1 MRLLIAVAVV
11 LLSTTPAVTQEDAGA
26 CHGGDVGWVPRELLQ
41 RRIGLSGGIGTV
53 DEKVTTASK
62 EAQAFYNQGLAYLH
76 SYVYIEA
83 ARSFHEALRHDPGL
97 AMAHL
102 GVARAYLQLQDRGA
116 SQRALEKARSLEG
129 GTSARERRRIA
140 IVAAQLAAI
149 EDADNQEK
157 YLAYK
162 KALDEALAADLD
174 DPELWL
180 WRGNAE
186 ESPRG
191 RGQRGGVAS
200 IAFYERALLV
210 RPGHFGAHHYLIHSY
225 EFLDKIE
232 EALVHGAAYA
242 SAADAVPHAH
252 HMYGHDL
259 RRVGRV
265 KDAIAA
271 FERADRLER
280 EYFARENVAP
290 EVDWHHPHNLDLLA
304 GSYRHMGRLRKAEE
318 LWRESSSIR
327 PVTEIAAVA
336 KMDLPAFLL
345 SRGRND
351 DAATEATKLT
361 SSDYKSAQGIGYAL
375 LGEAVLAKG
384 DVAGAERHLAAAQKI
399 RDVFAAAS
407 PNEDKKMLQV
417 SIDALRGSILVRKGD
432 GEKGRTLL
440 ERVQAAYRGL
450 RGPDGWTQALFR
462 LELIARQARE
472 AGDWKFAEFMA
483 KQMLEHDAAYGG
495 THYALAMVARQ
506 RGDEETADREMREA
520 KRLWSEADEDLA
532 ELRAQ
537 TSDLR
542 RDAPEVG
549 AIPPTPAPTR

>member
-1 MRLLIAVAVV
+1 MRLLIAIAVV
-11 LLSTTPAVTQEDAGA
+11 LLSTTSAMTQEEPGG
-26 CHGGDVGWVPRELLQ
+26 CHGGDVGYVPRELLQ
-41 RRIGLSGGIGTV
+41 RRIVLRSGIGTV

-76 SYVYIEA
+76 SYVFIEA
-83 ARSFHEALRHDPGL
+83 ARSFNEALRHDPKV

-102 GVARAYLQLQDRGA
+102 GLARAYVHLNDRGA
-116 SQRALEKARSLEG
+116 AQRELEKARALESG
-129 GTSARERRRIA
+129 ASSREQRRIA

-149 EDADNQEK
+149 AEDDDKEK

-162 KALDEALAADLD
+162 KALDDELAADLD

-186 ESPRG
+186 ESARG
-191 RGQRGGVAS
+191 RGQRGGAAS
-200 IAFYERALLV
+200 IAFYERALQV

-225 EFLDKIE
+225 EFLGRID
-232 EALVHGAAYA
+232 EALAHGAVYA
-242 SAADAVPHAH
+242 SAAGAVPHAH

-259 RRVGRV
+259 RRVGRIRE
-265 KDAIAA
+265 AIAA
-271 FERADRLER
+271 FERADRMER

-290 EVDWHHPHNLDLLA
+290 GVDWHHPHNLDLLA
-304 GSYRHMGRLRKAEE
+304 GSYRHMGKLRKAEE

-327 PVTEIAAVA
+327 PVAEGAAIA

-351 DAATEATKLT
+351 DAAVEATKLT
-361 SSDYKSAQGIGYAL
+361 NSEYKSAQGIGYAL

-384 DVAGAERHLAAAQKI
+384 DLDAAERHLAAAQKI
-399 RDVFAAAS
+399 RDAFAAES
-407 PNEDKKMLQV
+407 PKDKKMLQV

-432 GEKGRTLL
+432 GEKGRAML
-440 ERVQAAYRGL
+440 ERVQATYRGL
-450 RGPDGWTQALFR
+450 RDPDGWTQALFR

-472 AGDWKFAEFMA
+472 AGDWTFAEFMA
-483 KQMLEHDAAYGG
+483 KAMLDHDAAYGG

-506 RGDEETADREMREA
+506 RGDEATAEREMREA
-520 KRLWSEADEDLA
+520 KRLWSEADDDLA
-532 ELRAQ
+532 ELREVDPRKVA
-537 TSDLR
+537 
-542 RDAPEVG
+542 DAG
-549 AIPPTPAPTR
+549 DGR